1 MAVHMA
7 LFIKSKPCQILVLLR
22 DTNQQ
27 WHAAK
32 LASQSGASY
41 IYTSSLL
48 SKLEKEGLI
57 TSERRGRAK
66 FARLT
71 EKGVQLAA
79 LVDELLKKLD
89 IRPPA
94 APPAQAE
101 QKPPAA
107 PQKQ

>member
-1 MAVHMA
+1 MT

-48 SKLEKEGLI
+48 SKLEKENLI
-57 TSERRGRAK
+57 TSERKGRAK
-66 FARLT
+66 FVKLT
-71 EKGVQLAA
+71 EKGVQLAS
-79 LVDELLKKLD
+79 LVDELVKKLE
-89 IRPPA
+89 PKQAPA
-94 APPAQAE
+94 PAPE
-101 QKPPAA
+101 QKPA
-107 PQKQ
+107 PQAPKQ